1 MHRMEKGRVRM
12 RRELIVCGALAL
24 GACTG
29 EKPAPA
35 TPRPDTLAVPA
46 TADSARRRDSAAPH
60 GDSIM
65 VRDTAKGI

>member
-1 MHRMEKGRVRM
+1 M
-12 RRELIVCGALAL
+12 RSELMVCGLLALA
-24 GACTG
+24 ACSG

-35 TPRPDTLAVPA
+35 TPVPDTVAVPA
-46 TADSARRRDSAAPH
+46 AADSARRLDSAAPH